1 MGFFII
7 SGIIVIAS
15 QLIILSIIFYK
26 NITLKNKG
34 LKNNNLL
41 IFLPP
46 IAIIWFIF
54 IVYIGI
60 DLANYIRRDIYDI
73 VGIWRY
79 ADSITGIA
87 VATLSI
93 FPTMIINVLTDRHAD
108 KRMQ

>member
-7 SGIIVIAS
+7 SGIIIIAS

-26 NITLKNKG
+26 NIILKNKG
-34 LKNNNLL
+34 LKINNLL
-41 IFLPP
+41 IVLPP
-46 IAIIWFIF
+46 IAIIWFTF

-79 ADSITGIA
+79 ADLITGIA
-87 VATLSI
+87 IATLSI
-93 FPTMIINVLTDRHAD
+93 FPTIFFNAISLKDR
-108 KRMQ
+108 K